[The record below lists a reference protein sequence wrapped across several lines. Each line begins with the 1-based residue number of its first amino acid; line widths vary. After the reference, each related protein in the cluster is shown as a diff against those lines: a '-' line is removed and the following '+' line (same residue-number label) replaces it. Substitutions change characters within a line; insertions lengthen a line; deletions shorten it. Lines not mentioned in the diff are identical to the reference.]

1 MPGQWPKSVRLF
13 YVAAL
18 IFLASDHKGEMMNNF
33 RYYNPTTIIFGKG
46 TIAKLDELVK
56 KKQKVLLLYGGGSIK
71 KNGVYEQ
78 VVKALGKRNV
88 LEFGGIEPN
97 PDYATLMKAV
107 RVVQKKDVDLLL
119 AVGGG
124 SVIDGAKFISLA
136 AKFDGDP
143 WHILSKGAAAQCTKA
158 LPIGTVLTLPA
169 TGSEFNKGSVISR
182 REKRVKFS
190 FNSDLVFPKFSI
202 LDPETTYSLP
212 IKQVRNGIVD
222 AYVHV
227 LEQYLTYPVGG
238 IVQDRQAEALLLAL
252 IEVAPAAMQT
262 DPVSYD
268 GRANYMWAASNA
280 LNLLIG
286 MGVPQDWSTHNIGHE
301 LTALYGLDHAETL
314 ATVLPWLL
322 WYKRDQKQAK
332 LLQYGQRV
340 FGIHE
345 GSDDEQVNRTIE
357 ATAQFFHSLGMPTTL
372 SAYKIDPEE
381 AASTIRH
388 RLTKRDWKSG
398 EHADISPE
406 DAANILRLS
415 C

>member
-1 MPGQWPKSVRLF
+1 
-13 YVAAL
+13 
-18 IFLASDHKGEMMNNF
+18 MNDF

-56 KKQKVLLLYGGGSIK
+56 KKQKVMLLYGGGSIK

-78 VVKALGKRNV
+78 VMKALGKRKV

-97 PDYATLMKAV
+97 PDYETLMKAV
-107 RVVQKKDVDLLL
+107 SIVQKKDVDMLL

-136 AKFDGDP
+136 AKYDGNS
-143 WHILSKGAAAQCTKA
+143 WHLLSKGAAQDCTKA
-158 LPIGTVLTLPA
+158 IPFGTVLTLPA

-190 FNSDLVFPKFSI
+190 FQSTLVFPKFSI

-212 IKQVRNGIVD
+212 IKQVRNGLVD
-222 AYVHV
+222 AFVHV
-227 LEQYLTYPVGG
+227 MEQYMTYPVGG

-252 IEVAPAAMQT
+252 IETAPAAMQT

-268 GRANYMWAASNA
+268 GRANFMWAASNA
-280 LNLLIG
+280 LNTLIG
-286 MGVPQDWSTHNIGHE
+286 SGVPQDWTTHNIGHE

-314 ATVLPWLL
+314 AAVLPWLL
-322 WYKRDQKQAK
+322 WYKRGQKQAK

-340 FGIHE
+340 FGITE
-345 GSDDEQVNRTIE
+345 GSDEQRVDRAIE

-372 SAYKIDPEE
+372 TAYKIDPEE
-381 AASTIRH
+381 AASSINR
-388 RLTKRDWKSG
+388 RLTKREWKAG
-398 EHADISPE
+398 EHADIGPE

-415 C
+415 R

>member
-1 MPGQWPKSVRLF
+1 
-13 YVAAL
+13 
-18 IFLASDHKGEMMNNF
+18 MNDF

-56 KKQKVLLLYGGGSIK
+56 KKQKVMLLYGGGSIK

-78 VVKALGKRNV
+78 VMKALGKRKV
-88 LEFGGIEPN
+88 LKFGGIEPN
-97 PDYATLMKAV
+97 PDYETLMKAV
-107 RVVQKKDVDLLL
+107 SIVQKKDVDMLL

-136 AKFDGDP
+136 AKYDGNP
-143 WHILSKGAAAQCTKA
+143 WHILSKGAAQDCTKA
-158 LPIGTVLTLPA
+158 IPFGTVLTLPA

-190 FNSDLVFPKFSI
+190 FQSTLVFPKFSI

-212 IKQVRNGIVD
+212 IKQVRNGLVD
-222 AYVHV
+222 AFVHV
-227 LEQYLTYPVGG
+227 MEQYMTYPVGG

-252 IEVAPAAMQT
+252 IETAPAAMQT

-268 GRANYMWAASNA
+268 GRANFMWAASNA
-280 LNLLIG
+280 LNTLIG
-286 MGVPQDWSTHNIGHE
+286 SGVPQDWATHGIGHE

-314 ATVLPWLL
+314 AAVLPWLL
-322 WYKRDQKQAK
+322 WYKRGQKQAK

-340 FGIHE
+340 FGIIE
-345 GSDDEQVNRTIE
+345 GSDEQRVDRAIE

-372 SAYKIDPEE
+372 TAYKIDPEE
-381 AASTIRH
+381 AASSINR
-388 RLTKRDWKSG
+388 RLTKREWKAG
-398 EHADISPE
+398 EHADVSPE
-406 DAANILRLS
+406 DAATILRLS
-415 C
+415 R